1 MRKSVKIAAG
11 VLAALLAAG
20 AALAVFFL
28 KSSSEEDVAGRIFLY
43 GERHADE
50 TFLEEEFAL
59 WSNFYHEEGM
69 RHLFIEKPY
78 YTAEFLNL
86 WMDADSD
93 EIFNQLYA
101 EWDGTPAHSEL
112 VRSFYKRIKEE
123 CPETVFHGTDIG
135 HQYNT
140 IGARYLDYLEEN
152 GMEGSEEYALA
163 QEAIE
168 QGVEYYRQRD
178 EVYRE
183 NRMAENFIREYE
195 ELDGEAVMGIY
206 GLNHTDPDA
215 MNYTGKVPSMASQ
228 IEERY
233 GDRLEILDYQPE
245 RVDTLA
251 VGGKSYTAEYFGE
264 QDLSGHSTEYR
275 CREFWRLKD
284 AYEDFRDCET
294 TIDRLPVSQYPMRVQ
309 TGQVFVIDYTRTD
322 GSVERLYYRADGEE
336 QDGMVLTTNFLPD

>member
-1 MRKSVKIAAG
+1 MRKSVKIAAS

-28 KSSSEEDVAGRIFLY
+28 KSSSEEDVTGKIFLY
-43 GERHADE
+43 GERHSDE
-50 TFLEEEFAL
+50 AILDKEFAL
-59 WSNFYHEEGM
+59 WSGYYHDEGM
-69 RHLFIEKPY
+69 RHLFVELPCY
-78 YTAEFLNL
+78 AAEFLNL

-93 EIFNQLYA
+93 EIFDQLFA
-101 EWDGTPAHSEL
+101 DWKGTAMDSEL

-123 CPETVFHGTDIG
+123 CPNTVFHGTDVG
-135 HQYNT
+135 HCYDT
-140 IGARYLDYLEEN
+140 TGARYLDYLEEN

-163 QEAIE
+163 QEVIE

-183 NRMAENFIREYE
+183 NKMAENFIREYE
-195 ELDGEAVMGIY
+195 ELDGAPVMGIY
-206 GLNHTDPDA
+206 GAAHTDPDA
-215 MNYTGKVPSMASQ
+215 MNYTGRVANMASQ

-233 GDRLEILDYQPE
+233 GDRLETWDLQME
-245 RVDTLA
+245 RVDTLE
-251 VGGKSYTAEYFGE
+251 VGGKSYTAEYFGKV
-264 QDLSGHSTEYR
+264 DLSGHSTEYR

-336 QDGMVLTTNFLPD
+336 QDGMVRTTNFLPD